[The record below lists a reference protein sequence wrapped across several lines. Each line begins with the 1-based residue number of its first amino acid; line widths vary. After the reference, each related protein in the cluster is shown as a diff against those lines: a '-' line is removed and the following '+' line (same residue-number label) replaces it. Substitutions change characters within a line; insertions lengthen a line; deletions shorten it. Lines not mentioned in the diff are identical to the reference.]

1 MERVSLPVLLRVDHS
16 VRRRQDLTI
25 LIDRNFVVV
34 RHHDRHSQLFRD
46 ADLTERRNPVVA
58 GHERIH
64 SVCGR
69 LADNRLVDPIS
80 VLDAVRDLVIDL
92 SIIFFLDAV
101 SACLQ

>member
-34 RHHDRHSQLFRD
+34 RHSQLFRD
-46 ADLTERRNPVVA
+46 ADLTECRNPVVA